1 MSNYL
6 AFDIETGPAENAL
19 SYFFRSEVKLGNL
32 KDPNKIEAKLAEAED
47 EFLDK
52 AALSP
57 ITGKVLAVGLT
68 DGEVHEVLTY
78 VSEKEIITETL
89 ERIGSQLMQQRP
101 VVGWNIIKFDFPFLF
116 KRAMMLG
123 VLWPKHIW
131 DLKKGYAHSQI
142 IDLMRYWNMGD
153 WKEMTKMDTVNRFLC
168 GFGKPSG
175 VTGADFARLF
185 NGTPEEREKAID
197 YALNDVKILDSLT
210 RKMLNF

>member
-1 MSNYL
+1 
-6 AFDIETGPAENAL
+6 
-19 SYFFRSEVKLGNL
+19 
-32 KDPNKIEAKLAEAED
+32 
-47 EFLDK
+47 
-52 AALSP
+52 
-57 ITGKVLAVGLT
+57 
-68 DGEVHEVLTY
+68 VLTY

-185 NGTPEEREKAID
+185 NGTPEKRQKAID

>member
-6 AFDIETGPAENAL
+6 AFDIETGPAKNAL
-19 SYFFRSEVKLGNL
+19 SYFSRKDVKLGNL
-32 KDPNKIEAKLAEAED
+32 KDTAKIEAKLTEAED

-68 DGEVHEVLTY
+68 DGAVHEVLTY
-78 VSEKEIITETL
+78 ESEKRLISETL
-89 ERIGSQLMQQRP
+89 ERVSDQLMTQRP

-123 VLWPKHIW
+123 VPWPQHIW

-185 NGTPEEREKAID
+185 NGTPEEREKAIN

>member
-1 MSNYL
+1 
-6 AFDIETGPAENAL
+6 
-19 SYFFRSEVKLGNL
+19 LGNL
-32 KDPNKIEAKLAEAED
+32 RDPNKIEAKLAEAED

-68 DGEVHEVLTY
+68 DGAVFEVLTY
-78 VSEKEIITETL
+78 ESEKRLISETL
-89 ERIGSQLMQQRP
+89 DRIGDQLMKQKP
-101 VVGWNIIKFDFPFLF
+101 VVGWNIIKFDFPFIF

-123 VLWPKHIW
+123 VPWPQHIW

>member
-1 MSNYL
+1 MSTYL
-6 AFDIETGPAENAL
+6 GVDIETGPTKNAL
-19 SYFFRSEVKLGNL
+19 SYFSRSDVNLGVL
-32 KDPNKIEAKLAEAED
+32 KDPVKIEAKIAKAED

-52 AALSP
+52 AAISP
-57 ITGKVLAVGLT
+57 FTGKVLAVGLT
-68 DGEVHEVLTY
+68 DGAVHEVLTY
-78 VSEKEIITETL
+78 ESEKEIITETL

-123 VLWPKHIW
+123 VPWPQHIW

-210 RKMLNF
+210 RKMLNL

>member
-6 AFDIETGPAENAL
+6 AFDIETGPTKNAL
-19 SYFFRSEVKLGNL
+19 SYFSRSDVKLGNL
-32 KDPNKIEAKLAEAED
+32 KDINKIEAKLAEAED

-68 DGEVHEVLTY
+68 DGAVHEVLTY
-78 VSEKEIITETL
+78 ESEKEIITETL

-123 VLWPKHIW
+123 VPWPKHIW

-185 NGTPEEREKAID
+185 NGSPEEREKAID

-210 RKMLNF
+210 RRMLNL

>member
-6 AFDIETGPAENAL
+6 AFDIETGPTKNAL
-19 SYFFRSEVKLGNL
+19 SYFSRSDVNLGVL
-32 KDPNKIEAKLAEAED
+32 KDPVKIEAKIAKAED

-52 AALSP
+52 AAISP
-57 ITGKVLAVGLT
+57 FTGKVLAVGLT
-68 DGEVHEVLTY
+68 DGAVHEVLTY
-78 VSEKEIITETL
+78 ESEKEIITETL

-101 VVGWNIIKFDFPFLF
+101 VVGWNIIEFDFPFLYN
-116 KRAMMLG
+116 RAMMLG
-123 VLWPKHIW
+123 VSWPSHLW
-131 DLKKGYAHSQI
+131 DLKKGYPHSQI
-142 IDLMRYWNMGD
+142 IDLMRYWNMGS
-153 WKEMTKMDTVNRFLC
+153 WKKMTKMDTVNRFLC

>member
-6 AFDIETGPAENAL
+6 CFDIETSATKNAL
-19 SYFFRSEVKLGNL
+19 SYFSRSEVKLGNL
-32 KDPNKIEAKLAEAED
+32 RDPNKIEAKLAEAED

-68 DGEVHEVLTY
+68 DGAVFEVLTY
-78 VSEKEIITETL
+78 ESEKRLISETL
-89 ERIGSQLMQQRP
+89 DRIGDQLMKQKP
-101 VVGWNIIKFDFPFLF
+101 VVGWNIIKFDFPFIF

-123 VLWPKHIW
+123 VPWPQHIW
-131 DLKKGYAHSQI
+131 DLKKGYPHSQI
-142 IDLMRYWNMGD
+142 IDLMTFWNMGNRM
-153 WKEMTKMDTVNRFLC
+153 EMTKMDTVNRFLC

-197 YALNDVKILDSLT
+197 YALNDVKILDSLA
-210 RKMLNF
+210 RKMLNL

>member
-6 AFDIETGPAENAL
+6 AFDIETGPAKNAL
-19 SYFFRSEVKLGNL
+19 SYFSRKDVKLGNL
-32 KDPNKIEAKLAEAED
+32 KDTAKIEAKLAEAED

-68 DGEVHEVLTY
+68 DGAVHEVLTY
-78 VSEKEIITETL
+78 ESEKRLISETL
-89 ERIGSQLMQQRP
+89 ERVSDQLMAQRP

-123 VLWPKHIW
+123 VPWPQHIW

-153 WKEMTKMDTVNRFLC
+153 WREMTKMDTVNRFLC

-185 NGTPEEREKAID
+185 NGSPEEREKAID
-197 YALNDVKILDSLT
+197 YALNDVKILDSLA
-210 RKMLNF
+210 RKMLNL

>member
-6 AFDIETGPAENAL
+6 AFDIETGPTKNAL
-19 SYFFRSEVKLGNL
+19 SYFSRSDVNLGVL
-32 KDPNKIEAKLAEAED
+32 KDPVKIEAKIAKAED

-52 AALSP
+52 AAISP
-57 ITGKVLAVGLT
+57 FTGKVLAVGLT
-68 DGEVHEVLTY
+68 DGAVHEVLTY
-78 VSEKEIITETL
+78 ESEKEIITETL

-123 VLWPKHIW
+123 VPWPQHIW

>member
-6 AFDIETGPAENAL
+6 AFDIETGPAKNAL
-19 SYFFRSEVKLGNL
+19 SYFSRKDVKLGNL
-32 KDPNKIEAKLAEAED
+32 KDTAKIEAKLTEAED

-68 DGEVHEVLTY
+68 DGAVHEVLTY
-78 VSEKEIITETL
+78 ESEKRLISETL
-89 ERIGSQLMQQRP
+89 ERVSDQLMTQRP

-123 VLWPKHIW
+123 VPWPQHIW

-153 WKEMTKMDTVNRFLC
+153 WREMTKMDTVNRFLC

-185 NGTPEEREKAID
+185 NGTPEEREKAIN

>member
-6 AFDIETGPAENAL
+6 CFDIETSATKNAL
-19 SYFFRSEVKLGNL
+19 SYFSRSEVKLGNL
-32 KDPNKIEAKLAEAED
+32 RDPNKIEAKLAEAED

-68 DGEVHEVLTY
+68 DGAVHEVLTY
-78 VSEKEIITETL
+78 ESEKEIITETL

-101 VVGWNIIKFDFPFLF
+101 VVGWNIIEFDFPFLYN
-116 KRAMMLG
+116 RAMMLG
-123 VLWPKHIW
+123 VSWPSHLW
-131 DLKKGYAHSQI
+131 DLKKGYPHSQI
-142 IDLMRYWNMGD
+142 IDLMRYWNMGS
-153 WKEMTKMDTVNRFLC
+153 WKKMTKMDTVNRFLC

-185 NGTPEEREKAID
+185 NGSPEEREKAID
-197 YALNDVKILDSLT
+197 YALNDVKILDSLA
-210 RKMLNF
+210 RKMLNL

>member
-1 MSNYL
+1 MSNYI

-19 SYFFRSEVKLGNL
+19 SYFSRSEVKLGNL
-32 KDPNKIEAKLAEAED
+32 KDLNKIEAKLAEAED

-57 ITGKVLAVGLT
+57 ITGKVLAVGLS
-68 DGEVHEVLTY
+68 DGAVHEVLTY
-78 VSEKEIITETL
+78 ESEKEIITETL

-123 VLWPKHIW
+123 VPWPKHIW

-185 NGTPEEREKAID
+185 NGTPEKREKAID

-210 RKMLNF
+210 RKMLNL

>member
-1 MSNYL
+1 MSTYL
-6 AFDIETGPAENAL
+6 GVDIETGPTKNAL
-19 SYFFRSEVKLGNL
+19 SYFSRSDVKLGNL
-32 KDPNKIEAKLAEAED
+32 RDTIKIEAKLAEAED

-68 DGEVHEVLTY
+68 DGAVHEVLTY
-78 VSEKEIITETL
+78 ESEKEIITETL

-123 VLWPKHIW
+123 VPWPQHIW

>member
-6 AFDIETGPAENAL
+6 AFDIETGPAKNAL
-19 SYFFRSEVKLGNL
+19 SYFSRSDVKLGNL
-32 KDPNKIEAKLAEAED
+32 KDTAKIEAKLAEAED

-68 DGEVHEVLTY
+68 DGAVFEVLTY
-78 VSEKEIITETL
+78 ESEKRLISETL
-89 ERIGSQLMQQRP
+89 ERVSDQLIKQQP

-123 VLWPKHIW
+123 VPWPQHIW

-142 IDLMRYWNMGD
+142 VDLMRYWNMGD
-153 WKEMTKMDTVNRFLC
+153 WREMTKMDTVNRFLC

-197 YALNDVKILDSLT
+197 YALNDVKILDSLA
-210 RKMLNF
+210 RKMLNL

>member
-19 SYFFRSEVKLGNL
+19 SYFSRSEVKLGNL
-32 KDPNKIEAKLAEAED
+32 KDLNKIEAKLAEAED

-57 ITGKVLAVGLT
+57 ITGKVLAVGLS
-68 DGEVHEVLTY
+68 DGAVHEVLTY
-78 VSEKEIITETL
+78 ESEKEIITETL

-123 VLWPKHIW
+123 VPWPKHIW

-185 NGTPEEREKAID
+185 NGTPEKREKAID

-210 RKMLNF
+210 RKMLNL